1 MFGTRGFSTTDESRN
16 SGGSKVEDKGKSPND
31 DTHESPSTG
40 QDDAYLKVVQE
51 LEQVQSSITNLH
63 RELLLKYAN
72 AENKRRERIEEIKR
86 RDAQHISKFGEKT
99 LKIYESLV
107 KVCDQAQ
114 SKSSL
119 SDADDKVKS
128 LAEGLVMTQ
137 GIMRNILTKHGIMQ
151 ESK

>member
-1 MFGTRGFSTTDESRN
+1 M
-16 SGGSKVEDKGKSPND
+16 
-31 DTHESPSTG
+31 G

-51 LEQVQSSITNLH
+51 LEQIQVSITNLH

-99 LKIYESLV
+99 LKIYDSLV
-107 KVCDQAQ
+107 KVCDLAQ

-137 GIMRNILTKHGIMQ
+137 GIMRNILTKHDIMQ
-151 ESK
+151 DSK

>member
-1 MFGTRGFSTTDESRN
+1 M
-16 SGGSKVEDKGKSPND
+16 
-31 DTHESPSTG
+31 G
-40 QDDAYLKVVQE
+40 QDDAYLKAVNE
-51 LEQVQSSITNLH
+51 LDQVQTSITNLH

-72 AENKRRERIEEIKR
+72 AENKRRERIEEIKK
-86 RDAQHISKFGEKT
+86 RDAQHITKFGQKT

-114 SKSSL
+114 AKSSL

-151 ESK
+151 DSK